1 MGVTARRVGM
11 AGLLMAQAAL
21 RPAAA
26 MEALSERDLAAVQG
40 RDGFYFNLENFS
52 LSGQLSL
59 TYTAP
64 DGGTLKFGDLAISR
78 SDDPDHLLDDPY
90 ALWIQRRGTGL
101 SDVLHLDLPQN
112 AAGLQRW
119 QVAADL
125 AVTPAGGSTQA
136 LGALVLQDLALYSG
150 GLQLSTQNDGG
161 AGSGLVLGVAL
172 RADLGALSWRAL
184 GRNDSS
190 EALTLSG
197 VHLGA
202 VDDSG
207 NFTGQPWALSD
218 VSSQPAVLQ
227 VIGDGQGGQ
236 VLQFKVDWSSATA
249 GAAKAGL
256 LIDNVRFDSVANGAM
271 DLGSSRI
278 SSFQINYM
286 DMRLRPGN

>member
-1 MGVTARRVGM
+1 MLPR
-11 AGLLMAQAAL
+11 LPLAAL
-21 RPAAA
+21 GMILALSGWVPAAA

-40 RDGFYFNLENFS
+40 QDGIYFNLQNFS

-59 TYTAP
+59 TYRSP
-64 DGGTLKFGDLAISR
+64 DGSTLKLGDLALSR

-90 ALWIQRRGTGL
+90 ALWIQRRGNGL
-101 SDVLHLDLPQN
+101 ADVVHLDLPQN

-119 QVAADL
+119 QAAADL
-125 AVTPAGGSTQA
+125 SVTPAGGSTQA
-136 LGALVLQDLALYSG
+136 LGALVLQDLALYG
-150 GLQLSTQNDGG
+150 GGVQMSTEP
-161 AGSGLVLGVAL
+161 GSGSGSGVLLGVAL
-172 RADLGALSWRAL
+172 RADLGALSWRAR
-184 GRNDSS
+184 GRADGS

-197 VHLGA
+197 IHLGA

-207 NFTGQPWALSD
+207 NFTQQPWALAD
-218 VSSQPAVLQ
+218 VTSQPAVLQ

-236 VLQFKVDWSSATA
+236 VLQLKVDWSTAEA

-256 LIDNVRFDSVANGAM
+256 LIDNVRFDSSVNGAM

-278 SSFQINYM
+278 NSFQINYL

>member
-1 MGVTARRVGM
+1 MLPR
-11 AGLLMAQAAL
+11 LPLAAL
-21 RPAAA
+21 GMILALSGWVPAAA

-40 RDGFYFNLENFS
+40 QDGIYFNLQNFS

-59 TYTAP
+59 TYRSP
-64 DGGTLKFGDLAISR
+64 DGSTLKLGDLALSR

-90 ALWIQRRGTGL
+90 ALWVQRRGNGL
-101 SDVLHLDLPQN
+101 ADVVHLDLPQN

-119 QVAADL
+119 QAAADL
-125 AVTPAGGSTQA
+125 SVTPAGGSTQA
-136 LGALVLQDLALYSG
+136 LGALVLQDLALYG
-150 GLQLSTQNDGG
+150 GGVQMSTEP
-161 AGSGLVLGVAL
+161 GSGSGSGVLLGVAL
-172 RADLGALSWRAL
+172 RADLGALSWRAR
-184 GRNDSS
+184 GRADGS

-197 VHLGA
+197 IHLGA

-207 NFTGQPWALSD
+207 NFTQQPWALAD
-218 VSSQPAVLQ
+218 VTSQPAVLQ

-236 VLQFKVDWSSATA
+236 VLQLKVDWSTAEA

-256 LIDNVRFDSVANGAM
+256 LIDNVRFDSSVNGAM

-278 SSFQINYM
+278 NSFQINYL

>member
-1 MGVTARRVGM
+1 MRRSGCVAVLGAGM
-11 AGLLMAQAAL
+11 ALTSLV
-21 RPAAA
+21 PAAA

-40 RDGFYFNLENFS
+40 RDGFYFNLQNFS
-52 LSGQLSL
+52 LTGQLSL

-64 DGGTLKFGDLAISR
+64 DGATLRLGDLALSR

-90 ALWIQRRGTGL
+90 ALWIQRRGNGL
-101 SDVLHLDLPQN
+101 ADVLHLDLPQN
-112 AAGLQRW
+112 TAGLQRW
-119 QVAADL
+119 QAAADL
-125 AVTPAGGSTQA
+125 SVTPAGGGTQA
-136 LGALVLQDLALYSG
+136 LGSLVLQDLALYG
-150 GLQLSTQNDGG
+150 GGVQMSTETGTG
-161 AGSGLVLGVAL
+161 TGSGVLLGVAL
-172 RADLGALSWRAL
+172 RTDLGALSWRAR
-184 GRNDSS
+184 GRADGS

-207 NFTGQPWALSD
+207 HFTQQPWALAD
-218 VSSQPAVLQ
+218 VTSQPAVLQ

-236 VLQFKVDWSSATA
+236 VLQLKVDWSTAEA

-256 LIDNVRFDSVANGAM
+256 LIDNVRFDSNVNGAM

-278 SSFQINYM
+278 SSFQINYL

>member
-1 MGVTARRVGM
+1 MLPR
-11 AGLLMAQAAL
+11 LPLAAL
-21 RPAAA
+21 GMILALSGWVPAAA

-40 RDGFYFNLENFS
+40 QDGIYFNLQNFS

-59 TYTAP
+59 TYRSP
-64 DGGTLKFGDLAISR
+64 DGSTFKLGDLALSR

-90 ALWIQRRGTGL
+90 ALWIQRRGNGL
-101 SDVLHLDLPQN
+101 ADVVHLDLPQN

-119 QVAADL
+119 QAAADL
-125 AVTPAGGSTQA
+125 SVTPAGGSTQA
-136 LGALVLQDLALYSG
+136 LGALVLQDLALYG
-150 GLQLSTQNDGG
+150 GGVQMSTEP
-161 AGSGLVLGVAL
+161 GSGSGSGVLLGVAL
-172 RADLGALSWRAL
+172 RADLGALSWRAR
-184 GRNDSS
+184 GRADGS

-197 VHLGA
+197 IHLGA

-207 NFTGQPWALSD
+207 NFTQQPWALAD
-218 VSSQPAVLQ
+218 VTSQPAVLQ

-236 VLQFKVDWSSATA
+236 VLQLKVDWSTAEA

-256 LIDNVRFDSVANGAM
+256 LIDNVRFDSSVNGAM

-278 SSFQINYM
+278 NSFQINYL